1 MKKFLLSL
9 LTLAATTSIVGA
21 QENLLAGAIGT
32 TVDNKEAFYNVWQV
46 YDKDGNQ
53 ITDDNKRMYS
63 CFTQGVVSGSKYQ
76 ARYNG
81 EDHDVYGDH
90 EAFGNGKNFIFM
102 KFPGANSTGAPHYYA
117 YPINIKEAGDYT
129 LTVCGQGHAQD
140 KQDKGE
146 GDTAKEHELLRQMQN
161 MAITFDKEVTPKEFK
176 IESVNGQNEFAAY
189 AGSEKVPVY
198 RSKVGNSSTSFGVN
212 ISHTVHLT
220 PEHKYMTI
228 QAPACLL
235 ALGNLSLAKDGE
247 VSINEFLTDDDTE
260 PVFFDL
266 QGCRAGTNA
275 SQLEKGI
282 YIKKTGAKTEK
293 VAIR

>member
-1 MKKFLLSL
+1 MRKFLLSL
-9 LTLAATTSIVGA
+9 LTLAATAPIVGA

-63 CFTQGVVSGSKYQ
+63 CFVKAYDSEYPNTDYEHKQITLP
-76 ARYNG
+76 
-81 EDHDVYGDH
+81 DCP
-90 EAFGNGKNFIFM
+90 EAFCNGNYYIII
-102 KFPGANSTGAPHYYA
+102 KFPDKSYDSAPHYYS
-117 YPINIKEAGDYT
+117 YPINIKEEGDYLLKGAAQCFSKSKT
-129 LTVCGQGHAQD
+129 EPSDGHR
-140 KQDKGE
+140 
-146 GDTAKEHELLRQMQN
+146 LLHIAGR
-161 MAITFDKEVTPKEFK
+161 MAITFDDKVTPKTFSAENGK
-176 IESVNGQNEFAAY
+176 VVGSV
-189 AGSEKVPVY
+189 GSNKVPTY
-198 RSKVGNSSTSFGVN
+198 ESKVGSDENPGEEF
-212 ISHTVHLT
+212 SHTVHLT
-220 PEHKYMTI
+220 PGQKYMTI

-266 QGCRAGTNA
+266 QGRRAGTDA